1 MKFREMIE
9 AGVETLPLDLPPHAI
24 SPDAISTESGEEANV
39 LTVRDGIATWSTI
52 EDLIADSVDVNILGV
67 HEEGFIKGD
76 LIYAAGFNV
85 LARRSIGA
93 SNTAL
98 FSNGSVPNCR
108 RATAADVDAG
118 TFPGASYTMT
128 ALVLNTPLAVTSGG
142 LGLNTVATFAVLY
155 ASALNTYTTLAPN
168 ITTTRK
174 LLSMTGTGAV
184 GQAPTWDT
192 ITAADVNAGAFP
204 TSAAYSMSGVLT
216 LTAGLTVSAGP
227 VTFSKTGVN
236 DGELY
241 LRRDVGSYWN
251 IWFQTGTSNRW
262 RLSVN
267 ATAEGGANAGS
278 DLEIS
283 RRADDGTHLGFPFAI
298 NRATGL
304 VTLASG
310 LSATT
315 GVFSGLLTANLGLT
329 VASGQTLTV
338 SGATITGLTA
348 ASVGAGTFPGSYSF
362 ADGAIRTLAMASDDY
377 GLVLYGGAAADD
389 HGAVLRLGGDDQD
402 FGTAIIDFSSTND
415 APASARFTVRSW
427 ITGSA
432 VTLLSIYPTV
442 TGDADFGLN
451 VDVASGK
458 VYKVNGT
465 QVVGAQGA
473 AVADPT
479 GGAVID
485 AECRAS
491 YVALAARLRAG
502 SGHGLFAA

>member
-52 EDLIADSVDVNILGV
+52 EDLIADVDVNILGT

-98 FSNGSVPNCR
+98 FSDGSVPNWR
-108 RATAADVDAG
+108 SATAADVDAG

-155 ASALNTYTTLAPN
+155 ASATNTYTTLAPN

-192 ITAADVNAGAFP
+192 ITAADVNACAFP
-204 TSAAYSMSGVLT
+204 ASAAYSMSGLLT
-216 LTAGLTVSAGP
+216 LSAGLTVSAGQ

-267 ATAEGGANAGS
+267 ATTEGGANAGS

-338 SGATITGLTA
+338 TGATVTGLTA

-377 GLVLYGGAAADD
+377 GLVLYGGTAVNDD
-389 HGAVLRLGGDDQD
+389 GAVLRLGGDGLDK
-402 FGTAIIDFSSTND
+402 GTAIIDFSS
-415 APASARFTVRSW
+415 SADIPLTATFKIRRWDS
-427 ITGSA
+427 GSA
-432 VTLLSIYPTV
+432 VDAFTLYAGGSSNALF
-442 TGDADFGLN
+442 ADGVN
-451 VDVASGK
+451 VASSK

-465 QVVGAQGA
+465 QVVSAQGA

-502 SGHGLFAA
+502 TGHGLFAA

>member
-98 FSNGSVPNCR
+98 FSDGSVPNWR
-108 RATAADVDAG
+108 RATAADIDAG

-142 LGLNTVATFAVLY
+142 LGLNTVAAFAVLY

-204 TSAAYSMSGVLT
+204 TSAAYSMSGLLT
-216 LTAGLTVSAGP
+216 LSAGLTVSAGP
-227 VTFSKTGVN
+227 VTFSKTGGN
-236 DGELY
+236 DGEVY

-283 RRADDGTHLGFPFAI
+283 RRADHGTHLGFPLTI

-338 SGATITGLTA
+338 TGATVTGLTA
-348 ASVGAGTFPGSYSF
+348 ASVGAGTFPSGTF
-362 ADGAIRTLAMASDDY
+362 TFQGPLLTAASAA
-377 GLVLYGGAAADD
+377 GGA
-389 HGAVLRLGGDDQD
+389 GFRIPT
-402 FGTAIIDFSSTND
+402 GTAPSS
-415 APASARFTVRSW
+415 PV
-427 ITGSA
+427 
-432 VTLLSIYPTV
+432 
-442 TGDADFGLN
+442 
-451 VDVASGK
+451 
-458 VYKVNGT
+458 
-465 QVVGAQGA
+465 
-473 AVADPT
+473 
-479 GGAVID
+479 
-485 AECRAS
+485 
-491 YVALAARLRAG
+491 
-502 SGHGLFAA
+502 